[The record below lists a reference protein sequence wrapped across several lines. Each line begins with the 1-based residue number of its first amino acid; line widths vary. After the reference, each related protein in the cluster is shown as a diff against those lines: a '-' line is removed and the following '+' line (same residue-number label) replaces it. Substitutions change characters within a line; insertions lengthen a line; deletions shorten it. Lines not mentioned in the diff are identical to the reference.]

1 MNSKVVKFAL
11 VGAGGFVVDC
21 TAFAI
26 LHYWIGLPLMWARGG
41 AFIVAATST
50 WFGNRVLTFE
60 YKGNGSWK
68 ENVKQWQKFML
79 SASFS
84 AVPNLV
90 CFKVVSEL
98 LPAFTGAMFIAMA
111 IGVLVGMVSNYLL
124 SQYWVFAR

>member
-1 MNSKVVKFAL
+1 MNSKIVKFAL

-60 YKGNGSWK
+60 YKGNGSWRD
-68 ENVKQWQKFML
+68 NVKQWQKFML

-90 CFKVVSEL
+90 CFKVVSGL
-98 LPAFTGAMFIAMA
+98 LPTFTGVMFIAMA